1 MQGLPRRCRGLRG
14 ISSRIPGWP
23 SRVVSVAIAIEE
35 HVALVL
41 HELAVIIR
49 LPKLRE
55 NRGIGMVVV
64 MPDENAKVFGRL
76 FPMIP
81 RQFREEMVND
91 VEMGH

>member
-1 MQGLPRRCRGLRG
+1 M
-14 ISSRIPGWP
+14 
-23 SRVVSVAIAIEE
+23 AIAIEE
-35 HVALVL
+35 HIALVF

-81 RQFREEMVND
+81 RQFWEEMVND

>member
-1 MQGLPRRCRGLRG
+1 M
-14 ISSRIPGWP
+14 
-23 SRVVSVAIAIEE
+23 AIAIEE

-41 HELAVIIR
+41 HELTVIIR

-64 MPDENAKVFGRL
+64 MPDENAKGFGRL

-81 RQFREEMVND
+81 RQFREEMVDD